1 MEGAWSLTDD
11 ANVPARTEPSFGARL
26 EAELPALA
34 RHAAALVGRA
44 GPDADDVVQEVLAR
58 AWRSR
63 ESFDAR
69 RALRPWLRATA
80 LRAWIDLRRA
90 RALRADVEARRGDDR
105 PSDAGPARGMEAR
118 EELERAF
125 APLDAVEREVLVRFH
140 HRGESVRDIAA
151 ALALAEGTVKS
162 HLHRARK
169 KLTEREERP

>member
-11 ANVPARTEPSFGARL
+11 ANVPARLEPSFGARL

-63 ESFDAR
+63 DTFDAR

-90 RALRADVEARRGDDR
+90 RALRADVEARRE
-105 PSDAGPARGMEAR
+105 PSSASHAHPGSGVEAR
-118 EELERAF
+118 EELEHAL
-125 APLDAVEREVLVRFH
+125 AALDAVERDVLVRFH
-140 HRGESVRDIAA
+140 HQGESVREIAA

-162 HLHRARK
+162 HLHRARR
-169 KLTEREERP
+169 KLVEREERP

>member
-1 MEGAWSLTDD
+1 MEGAWSLESD

-26 EAELPALA
+26 EAELPPLA

-80 LRAWIDLRRA
+80 LRAWIDLCRA
-90 RALRADVEARRGDDR
+90 RALRADVEARRGAD
-105 PSDAGPARGMEAR
+105 PQSDAGPARDVEAR
-118 EELERAF
+118 EELEHALS
-125 APLDAVEREVLVRFH
+125 PLDAVEREVLVRFH
-140 HRGESVRDIAA
+140 HRGESVRDIAT